1 MLDKKNSMGRDIYQ
15 TVFILLN
22 FLQTGG
28 NNRRFFSM
36 YVWIKEKRPLCARI
50 VYCVKCLSAD

>member
-1 MLDKKNSMGRDIYQ
+1 MIEKHINHTQQDVGQKKNSMGRDIYQ

-28 NNRRFFSM
+28 NNRRFFF
-36 YVWIKEKRPLCARI
+36 YVCM
-50 VYCVKCLSAD
+50 D